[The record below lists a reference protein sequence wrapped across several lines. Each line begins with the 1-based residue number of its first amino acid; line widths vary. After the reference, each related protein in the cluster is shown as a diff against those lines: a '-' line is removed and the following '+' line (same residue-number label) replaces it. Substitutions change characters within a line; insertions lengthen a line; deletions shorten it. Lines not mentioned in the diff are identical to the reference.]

1 VQLSREIAI
10 FDMATFGGFY
20 VDQENMVPGLQGGQV
35 GRRMAGKNVA
45 LKSVG
50 LGEQRSALG
59 EITNVTTRRVTAGK
73 SSKQGGSVFPIF
85 CDELPDEKNWRKNAE
100 KSAWRSTNEDKENQY
115 NDEKNSWRSKDEN
128 CAPVAAA
135 SRPLQRNKATA
146 CLPSLVDKENVGENL
161 ALRLKEPRREAERV
175 VKDPGKVQLSLREPL
190 RGVVAPPILRRSLI
204 EEDDPAISSVV
215 CAPMDDVDVE
225 DEENSPMVV
234 DTSQQQLDWR
244 VPENG
249 EEVEATAEISLFP
262 EYEQDVFF
270 FLRSREVAL
279 STKCNYMDK
288 QPDITT
294 NMRQILVDWLVEVSE
309 EYKLQTETLH
319 LAVNY
324 IDRFL
329 SLMSVQRSKL
339 QLVGTAA
346 MFIASKY
353 EEIYP
358 PDVSEFVYITDD
370 TYTKRQVLRM
380 EHLVLK
386 VLEFELGSPTMHL
399 FASKM
404 SAMAGSCERTTS
416 LSMYLVELSL
426 MNAEFLNWRASM
438 VAAAAVALSRHTLG
452 YQAWPSRVEAGSGY
466 TLADIHQCLLKLHQQ
481 HVAAEEYPQQAMR
494 EKYKDAKHHG
504 VSDIQPAVV
513 ASAPISSV

>member
-1 VQLSREIAI
+1 
-10 FDMATFGGFY
+10 
-20 VDQENMVPGLQGGQV
+20 MVPGQQGGQA

-45 LKSVG
+45 LKAVG

-59 EITNVTTRRVTAGK
+59 EITNVTTRRAPVGK
-73 SSKQGGSVFPIF
+73 ASKQAGSVFPIF
-85 CDELPDEKNWRKNAE
+85 CDELPDEKTWR
-100 KSAWRSTNEDKENQY
+100 TNN
-115 NDEKNSWRSKDEN
+115 EKNSWRSAKEDKENLSNNEKNSWRTSKDEN
-128 CAPVAAA
+128 CAPIAAS

-146 CLPSLVDKENVGENL
+146 CLPSLVDKENHQPL
-161 ALRLKEPRREAERV
+161 AVRLKESRREPEKV
-175 VKDPGKVQLSLREPL
+175 VKDPGKVQLSQREPK
-190 RGVVAPPILRRSLI
+190 APSILRRSLV
-204 EEDDPAISSVV
+204 EEDDPAISAVV
-215 CAPMDDVDVE
+215 CSRMDDADIIDE
-225 DEENSPMVV
+225 DFGDDSPMIL
-234 DTSQQQLDWR
+234 DTSHQR

-249 EEVEATAEISLFP
+249 EDIEATAEISLFP
-262 EYEQDVFF
+262 EYEQDVFW

-279 STKCNYMDK
+279 STKFNYMEK
-288 QPDITT
+288 QPDITM

-416 LSMYLVELSL
+416 LAMYLVELAL
-426 MNAEFLNWRASM
+426 MNADFLNWRASM

-452 YQAWPSRVEAGSGY
+452 YQAWPTRVEEGSGY
-466 TLADIHQCLLKLHQQ
+466 TLAEIHQCLLKLHQQ
-481 HVAAEEYPQQAMR
+481 HVAAEEFPQQAMR
-494 EKYKDAKHHG
+494 EKYRDAKHHG

-513 ASAPISSV
+513 ASAPSSSV